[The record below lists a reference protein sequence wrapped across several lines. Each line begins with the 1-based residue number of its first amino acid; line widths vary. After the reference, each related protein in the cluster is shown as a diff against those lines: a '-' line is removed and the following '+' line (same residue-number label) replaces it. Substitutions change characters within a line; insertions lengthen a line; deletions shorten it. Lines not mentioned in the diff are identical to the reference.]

1 MRPRRCR
8 IATCLFTLVFPVAS
22 PVAPQALG
30 QILRIP
36 PIDEQV
42 TPAQAEV
49 LVQGR
54 WGPGPGEFGK
64 VDEASRPGPMD
75 FAVTDD
81 TLYVLDPVNARV
93 QLFDLPGSFRGEIP
107 IGTRTADFMCVD
119 DCGNVTVLDAFVR
132 RELKTFSASGELLT
146 HSELPASIGLCSA
159 IFVAGDRVYV
169 EERHSQVYELSAAR
183 GQFGVPAAVVGTLPG
198 RPLRSNRG
206 TVDARKVGTRDVIL
220 QRETST
226 TLRFDRPVAS
236 IVALE
241 SDDSGRVYLAAACQ
255 PTPDGDPWKTD
266 IVLVALEPGERIAGL
281 IRMPNAYITDHYR
294 KLFVSRAGDI
304 IQMQTTEEGV
314 RFVRWSL
321 ATPAKGGTSR

>member
-1 MRPRRCR
+1 MKPRRYR
-8 IATCLFTLVFPVAS
+8 IQTYLMALILSVAS
-22 PVAPQALG
+22 PLTFQALG

-36 PIDEQV
+36 AIDEQV
-42 TPAQAEV
+42 IPAQAEV

-54 WGPGPGEFGK
+54 WGSGPGEFGK

-93 QLFDLPGSFRGEIP
+93 QLFDLHGSFRGEIP
-107 IGTRTADFMCVD
+107 IGTRTADLMCVD
-119 DCGNVTVLDAFVR
+119 DRGNVTVLDAFVR
-132 RELKTFSASGELLT
+132 RELKTFSPSGELLA
-146 HSELPASIGLCSA
+146 HAELPASIGLCSA
-159 IFVAGDRVYV
+159 IFVAGDRVWV
-169 EERHSQVYELSAAR
+169 EERHSRVYELSAAR
-183 GQFGVPAAVVGTLPG
+183 GQFGAPAAVVSTLPG

-206 TVDARKVGTRDVIL
+206 TVHARKVGTRDVIV
-220 QRETST
+220 QGEKST

-241 SDDSGRVYLAAACQ
+241 SDDSGRVYLAAACR

-266 IVLVALEPGERIAGL
+266 IVLVALEPGEQIAGL

-294 KLFVSRAGDI
+294 KLFVSRSGDI
-304 IQMQTTEEGV
+304 IQMQTTEDGV